1 MTPVTQA
8 SAFFWSVL
16 LSTIFIIS
24 WIQRSFYVFA
34 HNEGRVFICRL
45 FQRSYYDEYSSLEN
59 TIQWTYPPFL
69 VGSPL
74 SFLFIFCTD
83 CTVMSAF
90 RSVLHSLVLSPDLQN
105 IKWIAT
111 PFETYL
117 SYLSSTIW
125 LMRWSER
132 GLFHP
137 VSHPA
142 SFRFPNSEY
151 VGFLFV
157 RWIHFLILWSFKI
170 SDAVIHHYHCVLN
183 CGTYSIVTVLLRNQ
197 LFRVAFTYLSSS
209 FCPPNDYR
217 SGCSKNMGETGGC
230 LPSWSHPAKLLF
242 EAAPLRR
249 VLWEL
254 SGNSNLSPLVSKLV

>member
-1 MTPVTQA
+1 VTPVTQA

-105 IKWIAT
+105 IIWIAT

-170 SDAVIHHYHCVLN
+170 SDAVIHHLSLC
-183 CGTYSIVTVLLRNQ
+183 TQLRNIFNCNW
-197 LFRVAFTYLSSS
+197 LMELRLNVSGGMYLPFFFFLS
-209 FCPPNDYR
+209 
-217 SGCSKNMGETGGC
+217 
-230 LPSWSHPAKLLF
+230 
-242 EAAPLRR
+242 
-249 VLWEL
+249 VLW
-254 SGNSNLSPLVSKLV
+254 